1 MMMTPEFIKNLLNFS
16 ESGRDEI
23 NDETIE
29 LLEPYLQCNIEGMD
43 IFTPENAKNVHNALV
58 GLC

>member
-1 MMMTPEFIKNLLNFS
+1 VTIAKKQFSFHQDSYEEHGKMMMTPEFIKNLLNFS

-29 LLEPYLQCNIEGMD
+29 LLEPYL
-43 IFTPENAKNVHNALV
+43 
-58 GLC
+58 